1 MMQDR
6 VSITRHAHVAHV
18 EMIREDKM
26 NALDKGMME
35 GLVEAAEIL
44 SQEDDVRAVVLSGK
58 GRAFCAGLDVSNFA
72 SMMSGEKS
80 NVESVPLTERTH
92 GIANLFQKCSFAWH
106 ELEVPVIA
114 AAHNTCIG
122 GGLQI
127 FLGSDIRFAA
137 PGTKFSIMEI
147 KWGLIPDMG
156 ATPIMHHLARR
167 DVINELTYTG
177 RVFEAEEAKQIGFV
191 SHIADDPVAKA
202 LEMAQTIASKNP
214 DAIRASKKLLSSAP
228 YLSEAEGLMM
238 EAELQQ
244 TVIGSPNQIEAVMAE
259 MEKRPAKFSDT
270 KK

>member
-1 MMQDR
+1 MQDR
-6 VSITRHAHVAHV
+6 VSITRHNHVAHV

-35 GLVEAAEIL
+35 GLVEAAETL
-44 SQEDDVRAVVLSGK
+44 SQQDDVRAVVLSGK

-72 SMMSGEKS
+72 SMMSGETS
-80 NVESVPLTERTH
+80 NVETTPLTRRTH

-122 GGLQI
+122 GGFQI
-127 FLGSDIRFAA
+127 YLGSDIRFAA

-156 ATPIMHHLARR
+156 ATPIMYHLARR

-177 RVFEAEEAKQIGFV
+177 RLFEAEEAQQIGFV
-191 SHIADDPVAKA
+191 SHIKEDPVAAA
-202 LEMAQTIASKNP
+202 LEMAQTIADKNP
-214 DAIRASKKLLSSAP
+214 DAIRAAKKLLSRAP
-228 YLSEAEGLMM
+228 YLTEAEGLMM

-244 TVIGSPNQIEAVMAE
+244 MVIGAPNQIEAVMAE
-259 MEKRPAKFSDT
+259 MEKRPAKFSDP